1 MIELIKLI
9 IWVVEKLANGSKSGQ
24 PAIDPA
30 WQAQQ
35 AEWERSRREWEAR
48 QLAAMTGGAAVPPPI
63 VVARPPVVPAAGV
76 PTAVAPPPTRAKS
89 GKAAKKN
96 ARATAAAAPL
106 LQSTP
111 TRGQAR
117 PARVSVDGRSAREQ
131 FVLYEVLKPPLSLR
145 EPREW

>member
-24 PAIDPA
+24 PATDPA

-48 QLAAMTGGAAVPPPI
+48 QLAAMTGGPPPIVVGSPPVIPAAVKPAAVPPPLK
-63 VVARPPVVPAAGV
+63 
-76 PTAVAPPPTRAKS
+76 AKS
-89 GKAAKKN
+89 GKAANKN
-96 ARATAAAAPL
+96 SRATAAAAPL

-111 TRGQAR
+111 SLGQGR
-117 PARVSVDGRSAREQ
+117 PPRVSVGGRTAREQ
-131 FVLYEVLKPPLSLR
+131 FVLYEVLKPPLSMR
-145 EPREW
+145 EPRDW